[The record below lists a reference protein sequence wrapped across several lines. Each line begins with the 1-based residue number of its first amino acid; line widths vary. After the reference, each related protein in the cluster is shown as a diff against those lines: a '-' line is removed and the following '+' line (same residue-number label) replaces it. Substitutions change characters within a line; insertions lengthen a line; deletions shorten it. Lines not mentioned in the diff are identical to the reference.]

1 MLSNFW
7 GEKKR
12 INMARLKDK
21 YEKEIIPKLKE
32 EFGYKNDLQAPR
44 ILKVVINSGVGRFS
58 RDTKYLDQVSH
69 VLAQIT
75 GQKPISRNARKSIAG
90 FKVKKGMTVG
100 YMVTLRGVRMYEFL
114 DKLINIVLP
123 RIRDFKGLD
132 PKAFDG
138 KGNYNIGIT
147 EHTVFPEI
155 SYEDV
160 QQSFGLEISII
171 TTVSDNKKAKKL
183 LEFLGFPFKKVS

>member
-1 MLSNFW
+1 
-7 GEKKR
+7 
-12 INMARLKDK
+12 MARLKDK
-21 YEKEIIPKLKE
+21 YEKKIIPKLKE

-44 ILKVVINSGVGRFS
+44 LLKVVVNSGVGKFS
-58 RDTKYLDQVSH
+58 RDTKSLDQIFH
-69 VLAQIT
+69 ALAQIA

-90 FKVKKGMTVG
+90 FKIRKGTVVG
-100 YMVTLRGVRMYEFL
+100 YMITLRGVRMYEFL

-123 RIRDFKGLD
+123 RIRDFKGLN

-138 KGNYNIGIT
+138 KGNYTIGIV

-171 TTVSDNKKAKKL
+171 TTASNNKEGKRF
-183 LEFLGFPFKKVS
+183 LELLGFPFKHGELRINR